1 MIFGD
6 VDLFAIS
13 VVDAITDQI
22 ENPDRRTAVTM
33 NYYAA
38 GVMLN
43 DSGGSWER
51 ANDLYDVLCD
61 LRARL
66 GRLDNA
72 ELWHVPGHVLLCA
85 IAEKEYAIPAHSSVA
100 QDISAVDTKNLL
112 VIPNN
117 LETFDVGWTALVVGP
132 SVCRVIG
139 LKPHRDDALGDSA
152 RITAADIVDVK
163 VDRAAFSSVV
173 SDAQSWLQQRMR

>member
-13 VVDAITDQI
+13 LVDAITDQL
-22 ENPDRRTAVTM
+22 ENPNRRTAVTM

-43 DSGGSWER
+43 DSRGSWER

-61 LRARL
+61 LQARL
-66 GRLDNA
+66 GRLDIA
-72 ELWHVPGHVLLCA
+72 ELWHVPGHVLLCT
-85 IAEKEYAIPAHSSVA
+85 IAQRQYAIPAHSSVA
-100 QDISAVDTKNLL
+100 QDISAVDTRNLL

-132 SVCRVIG
+132 SACRVIG
-139 LKPHRDDALGDSA
+139 LKPQRKDALRDSEL
-152 RITAADIVDVK
+152 ITAADIVDIQ